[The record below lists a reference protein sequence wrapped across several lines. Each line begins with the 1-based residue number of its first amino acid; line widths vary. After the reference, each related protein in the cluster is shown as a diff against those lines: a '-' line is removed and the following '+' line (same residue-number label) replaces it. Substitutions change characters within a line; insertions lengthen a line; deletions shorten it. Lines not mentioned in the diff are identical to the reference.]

1 MKTEPMEHNI
11 YFVIQPLHYV
21 SRILGL
27 SPFHIDPNYTF
38 RIKCRCTFCHIIQ
51 ATIMIL
57 LLLYGLY
64 ISVLETAEY
73 SETVTS
79 VMVRAVWII
88 YVLVSHLTCILALLF
103 SVTRTR
109 NHMTIVF
116 LLSHADNKLFRNNA
130 KQSAYCFIKSHIFL
144 LT

>member
-1 MKTEPMEHNI
+1 
-11 YFVIQPLHYV
+11 
-21 SRILGL
+21 
-27 SPFHIDPNYTF
+27 
-38 RIKCRCTFCHIIQ
+38 
-51 ATIMIL
+51 MIL

-64 ISVLETAEY
+64 ISVLVSFEY

-116 LLSHADNKLFRNNA
+116 LLSHADNKLFRNNT